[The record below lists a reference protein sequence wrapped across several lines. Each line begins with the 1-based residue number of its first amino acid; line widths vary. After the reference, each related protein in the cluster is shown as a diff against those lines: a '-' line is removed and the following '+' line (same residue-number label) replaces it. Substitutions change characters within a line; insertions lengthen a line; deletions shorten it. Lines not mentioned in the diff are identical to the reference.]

1 MCGTRG
7 SKKFATLSESPR
19 HPVEPMRIGIAI
31 PCYKYH
37 IPVLKRCLD
46 SIEQQTRR
54 PDEVVVVCSSS
65 KPTDIPATHYS
76 FPLRIVPRPERRNAA
91 ENRNLASALLTTDI
105 VCFFDCD
112 DTMHPQ
118 RIELLANV
126 FQETRADICL
136 HSFYENKEVE
146 QPYPL
151 IETPIL
157 IQNRLRRAPSGC
169 AIVEGDYSARIHH
182 SQVTV
187 TKFILSRVQFKED
200 ISHERRED
208 AIFCGD
214 VLSMPGVQSVYIQNP
229 LSKYYMEGVTH
240 V

>member
-1 MCGTRG
+1 MCGTRAN
-7 SKKFATLSESPR
+7 KKFATLSVCHR
-19 HPVEPMRIGIAI
+19 HPVETMRIGVAI

-46 SIEQQTRR
+46 SIEHQTRK

-65 KPTDIPATHYS
+65 KPTDIPAFQYS
-76 FPLRIVPRPERRNAA
+76 FPLRVIPRPERRNAA
-91 ENRNLASALLTTDI
+91 ENRNLAAAVLTTDI
-105 VCFFDCD
+105 LCFFDCD

-118 RIELLANV
+118 RIEFLAKV
-126 FQETRADICL
+126 FQETRGDICL
-136 HSFYENKEVE
+136 HSFYEKEEVE
-146 QPYPL
+146 QPYPH
-151 IETPIL
+151 IQTPIV

-169 AIVEGDYSARIHH
+169 AIVEGDHSARIHH

-187 TKFILSRVQFKED
+187 TKFIFSRVQFKED

-208 AIFCGD
+208 AVFCGD
-214 VLSMPGVQSVYIQNP
+214 VLSMPGVQSMYIQNP

-240 V
+240 A